1 MSNVFMENDDKVLQ
15 GEVAVGDI
23 IVGTSG
29 VIGVV
34 AGNGLQINSYNGIGG
49 IQWTSPDAGSICAVI
64 DYDGVLKN
72 AIEGHDASYS
82 YTGDEGQVHFCS
94 DGALVVKAELPCNN
108 SFFVLTDEN
117 DPVKS
122 CDKAMQ
128 ILENIKDK
136 INSLQERVFELSLS
150 QKIDQK

>member
-1 MSNVFMENDDKVLQ
+1 MSNVSMENDDKVLQ
-15 GEVAVGDI
+15 GEDVAGEI
-23 IVGTSG
+23 IVGTNG
-29 VIGVV
+29 VIGIV
-34 AGNGLQINSYNGIGG
+34 ACNGLQINPYNGISG
-49 IQWTSPDAGSICAVI
+49 IQWAASTTDSICAVI

-108 SFFVLTDEN
+108 SFFVLTNEN

-128 ILENIKDK
+128 ILENIKYK
-136 INSLQERVFELSLS
+136 INSLQERIFELSLS
-150 QKIDQK
+150 QK